1 MYMQLPDWMPPRKI
15 EGITEEGATFVWSHN
30 GVRVFEDGIEVPR
43 VRNIQFNGQ
52 TEEDQTATLWEILDD
67 GSLTVRALA
76 RPFKSVYEK
85 GYPDA

>member
-1 MYMQLPDWMPPRKI
+1 MYMQLPKLFPPAV
-15 EGITEEGATFVWSHN
+15 EGIAQEGTTFVWSHN
-30 GVRVFEDGIEVPR
+30 GVRVFEDGAEVPR
-43 VRNIQFNGQ
+43 VRNVQFNGQ
-52 TEEDQTATLWEILDD
+52 TEEDQTATLWEVDEF